1 MNIPRRFLHRRIR
14 IPNIIS
20 QWSSSKLL
28 RTMRGPGRNSS
39 AWHTS
44 VLRSECCCYCIS
56 PYSCLS
62 TRESTQSGAKG
73 LTRLFVH
80 KVSPLSRSSP
90 RSSSNELKLIHSR
103 DTIVLG
109 FCNMKRNKTILRAG
123 TACSVRGYT
132 LPSPRA
138 LRSHL
143 RVHSRRP
150 RPASL
155 PRLPQITL
163 SESFCAHLSTISQHQ
178 NHWSRFHQ

>member
-1 MNIPRRFLHRRIR
+1 M
-14 IPNIIS
+14 
-20 QWSSSKLL
+20 Q
-28 RTMRGPGRNSS
+28 GPGWSRS

-44 VLRSECCCYCIS
+44 VLRSECCCYRLAR
-56 PYSCLS
+56 YSCLLA
-62 TRESTQSGAKG
+62 RESTQSGAKG

-90 RSSSNELKLIHSR
+90 RSSSNELKLFHSR

-109 FCNMKRNKTILRAG
+109 YCNTKRNKTILGAG
-123 TACSVRGYT
+123 TACSVRAYT

-178 NHWSRFHQ
+178 NHWSRFLQ